1 MNHQAGRIM
10 NVRVLG
16 CSGAIT
22 SGPDA
27 ADDPG
32 GTTALLVDDD
42 ILIDAGTGV
51 AVLADD
57 ELARID
63 HVFLTHSHLD
73 HIAYLPLMIDA
84 VGEARRGPLTVHASR
99 ATLDILQAHIF
110 NNLIWPDFTRIP
122 SPDAPGVRFEAL
134 ETGERV
140 TLNGRTVMALPARH
154 TVPAV
159 GFAVCGETACLAFS
173 GDTTTNPEFWAA
185 VCALPGLR
193 HVIVETA
200 FPDAQIALA
209 HAAHHYCPRLIAD
222 DVRGVELKAEL
233 LISHLK
239 PPHGAQILDE
249 LRAALPGISLRAL
262 RSGEVLIL

>member
-1 MNHQAGRIM
+1 M

-16 CSGAIT
+16 CSGAIG
-22 SGPDA
+22 SGTDA
-27 ADDPG
+27 VGDPG

-51 AVLADD
+51 AVLDD
-57 ELARID
+57 DALARID

-84 VGEARRGPLTVHASR
+84 VGDARGAPLTVHASR
-99 ATLDILQAHIF
+99 STFGILQAHIF

-122 SPDAPGVRFEAL
+122 SPEAPGVRFEAL
-134 ETGERV
+134 EVGECF
-140 TLNGRTVMALPARH
+140 TLNGRTVTALPARH
-154 TVPAV
+154 AVPSM
-159 GFAVCGETACLAFS
+159 GFAVSSGAACLAFS
-173 GDTTTNPEFWAA
+173 GDTTTNPEFWAV

-200 FPDAQIALA
+200 FPDAQIATA

-222 DVRGVELKAEL
+222 DLRGIELKAEL

-239 PPHGAQILDE
+239 PPHGAQILE
-249 LRAALPGISLRAL
+249 QLRAALPGVRLRAL
-262 RSGEVLIL
+262 RAGEVLSL

>member
-1 MNHQAGRIM
+1 M

-16 CSGAIT
+16 CSGAIR
-22 SGPDA
+22 SGENA
-27 ADDPG
+27 GEPG
-32 GTTALLVDDD
+32 GTTALLVDED
-42 ILIDAGTGV
+42 IMIDAGTGV
-51 AVLADD
+51 AVLTDD

-84 VGEARRGPLTVHASR
+84 VSDARDTPLTVHASR

-134 ETGERV
+134 EVGECFA
-140 TLNGRTVMALPARH
+140 LNGRTVTALPARH
-154 TVPAV
+154 SVPSMGIAV
-159 GFAVCGETACLAFS
+159 SSAEACLAFS
-173 GDTTTNPEFWAA
+173 GDTTSNPDFWAA

-193 HVIVETA
+193 YVIVETA
-200 FPDAQIALA
+200 YPDAQIALA

-222 DVRGVELKAEL
+222 DLRGMPMKAEL

-239 PPHGAQILDE
+239 PPHGALILEE
-249 LRAALPGISLRAL
+249 LRAALPDVSLRAL
-262 RSGEVLIL
+262 RAGEVLTL

>member
-1 MNHQAGRIM
+1 M

-16 CSGAIT
+16 CSGAIR
-22 SGPDA
+22 SGGDDA
-27 ADDPG
+27 GDRG
-32 GTTALLVDDD
+32 GTTALLVDGD
-42 ILIDAGTGV
+42 IMIDAGTGV
-51 AVLADD
+51 AVLTDD

-84 VGEARRGPLTVHASR
+84 TSDSRDRPLVVHASR

-134 ETGERV
+134 EVGECFM
-140 TLNGRTVMALPARH
+140 LNGRTVTALPARH
-154 TVPAV
+154 TVPSMGLAV
-159 GFAVCGETACLAFS
+159 SNATACIAFS
-173 GDTTTNPEFWAA
+173 GDTTSNPEFWAA

-200 FPDAQIALA
+200 YPDAQIALA
-209 HAAHHYCPRLIAD
+209 RAAHHYCPKLIAD
-222 DVRGVELKAEL
+222 DLRGRAMKAEL

-239 PPHGAQILDE
+239 PPHGAQILEE
-249 LRAALPGISLRAL
+249 LRAALPDVSLRAL
-262 RSGEVLIL
+262 RAGEVLTL

>member
-1 MNHQAGRIM
+1 M

-16 CSGAIT
+16 CSGAI
-22 SGPDA
+22 GGGEDV
-27 ADDPG
+27 G

-42 ILIDAGTGV
+42 IMIDAGTGV
-51 AVLADD
+51 AMLTDD

-63 HVFLTHSHLD
+63 HVFITHSHLD

-84 VGEARRGPLTVHASR
+84 VGDARAAPLVVHASR
-99 ATLDILQAHIF
+99 ATLGILQAHIF

-122 SPDAPGVRFEAL
+122 SVDAPGLRFEAL
-134 ETGERV
+134 EVGEHV
-140 TLNGRTVMALPARH
+140 VLDGRTVTALPARH
-154 TVPAV
+154 TVPSM
-159 GFAVCGETACLAFS
+159 GFAVSSGEACLAFS
-173 GDTTTNPEFWAA
+173 GDTTSHPAFWTA

-209 HAAHHYCPRLIAD
+209 HAAHHYCPKLIAD
-222 DVRGVELKAEL
+222 DLRGVQLNAEL

-239 PPHGAQILDE
+239 PPHGAQILEE
-249 LRAALPGISLRAL
+249 LRAALPDVSLRAL
-262 RSGEVLIL
+262 RSGEVFTL

>member
-1 MNHQAGRIM
+1 M

-16 CSGAIT
+16 CSGAI
-22 SGPDA
+22 SGGSNA

-42 ILIDAGTGV
+42 IMIDAGTGV
-51 AVLADD
+51 AVLSDD

-84 VGEARRGPLTVHASR
+84 VGEARDTPLTVHASR

-122 SPDAPGVRFEAL
+122 SLDAPGVRFEAL
-134 ETGERV
+134 ETGERF
-140 TLNGRTVMALPARH
+140 TLNGRTVTALPARH
-154 TVPAV
+154 TVPAM
-159 GFAVCGETACLAFS
+159 GFAVSSGNACLAFS
-173 GDTTTNPEFWAA
+173 GDTTTNPEFWTT

-200 FPDAQIALA
+200 FPDAQIKLA

-222 DVRGVELKAEL
+222 DLRGVEMKAEL

-239 PPHGAQILDE
+239 PPYGAQILEE
-249 LRAALPGISLRAL
+249 LRAALPGVALRAL
-262 RSGEVLIL
+262 RSGEVLAF

>member
-1 MNHQAGRIM
+1 MK
-10 NVRVLG
+10 VRVLG
-16 CSGAIT
+16 CSGAIG
-22 SGPDA
+22 SGADA
-27 ADDPG
+27 AHDPG

-42 ILIDAGTGV
+42 IMIDAGTGV
-51 AVLADD
+51 AVLSDD

-84 VGEARRGPLTVHASR
+84 VGDARDAPLTVHTSR
-99 ATLDILQAHIF
+99 ATLDILRAHIF

-134 ETGERV
+134 EVGECWA
-140 TLNGRTVMALPARH
+140 LNGRVVTALPARH
-154 TVPAV
+154 TVPSM
-159 GFAVCGETACLAFS
+159 GFAVSSGQACLAFS
-173 GDTTTNPEFWAA
+173 GDTTTNPEFWAT
-185 VCALPGLR
+185 VSALPGLR

-209 HAAHHYCPRLIAD
+209 HAAQHYCPRLIAD
-222 DVRGVELKAEL
+222 DVRGVGMKAEL

-249 LRAALPGISLRAL
+249 LRAALPGVELRAL
-262 RSGEVLIL
+262 QAGEVLTL